1 MRKERDMVNRLLKW
15 FEALAANRARTELHL
30 LSDRMLKDIGL
41 SRYDI
46 ESRFRR

>member
-1 MRKERDMVNRLLKW
+1 MVSRLKNW
-15 FEALAANRARTELHL
+15 FERLAAYRSRRELHL

>member
-1 MRKERDMVNRLLKW
+1 MLQRLRKW
-15 FEALAANRARTELHL
+15 FEALAENRSRKELHL
-30 LSDRMLKDIGL
+30 LSDRMLKDIGI

>member
-1 MRKERDMVNRLLKW
+1 MVSRLKNWLER
-15 FEALAANRARTELHL
+15 LAAYRGRKELHL

-46 ESRFRR
+46 ESLFRR

>member
-1 MRKERDMVNRLLKW
+1 MLNRLLRW
-15 FEALAANRARTELHL
+15 FDALAAGRARRQLHL

>member
-1 MRKERDMVNRLLKW
+1 MLNKLKSWLER
-15 FEALAANRARTELHL
+15 LAAYRGRKELHL

-46 ESRFRR
+46 ESLFRR